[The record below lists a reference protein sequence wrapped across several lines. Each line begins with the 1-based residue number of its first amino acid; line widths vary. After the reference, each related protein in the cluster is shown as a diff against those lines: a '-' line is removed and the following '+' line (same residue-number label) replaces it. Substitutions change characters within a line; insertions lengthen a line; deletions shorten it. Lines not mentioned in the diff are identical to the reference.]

1 MTRARVLLTGAVCGL
16 AAWPTALVAQ
26 VQGGAVSPVGPGTVP
41 GGASPVPTNAD
52 PTQPGTAPGTTS
64 GDTTRPD
71 RPRARLTPYVEVG
84 QLLSADLNRGDVVTY
99 TTLAAGVNA
108 AVSTARAEGQI
119 SYRYEHRI
127 GWSDEAGSGDVHSG
141 LARGSYRVT
150 RELSIDGGALATRSR
165 ADIRGAAPGVLVGDI
180 GNISQ
185 IYSAYIGPSLVT
197 QAGPVQIAANYRLG
211 YTRVDTPGVG
221 GLAPG
226 VPRLDYF
233 SDSVNQLAT
242 FSATARPG
250 AVAPVG
256 LSFNAAYDRDDAGQL
271 AQRYEGWFV
280 RGDVLKPISP
290 YVALTAGVGYERIQT
305 SQRDAEL
312 DAAGR
317 PLVDSRGRFL
327 TDPDGPRRIAYRT
340 EGVYYDA
347 GVIWR
352 PNRRTSVEGHVGE
365 RYGSLSVT
373 GLARYQASRDV
384 MIQAAVYDGIQTFG
398 RQLRNGLSN
407 LPTNFIETRDAFGQ
421 QFNGC
426 TFSATGTT
434 PGGCLNDVL
443 QSVQTSV
450 YRARGIDATIALS
463 RGRSTL
469 GFGIGYANRRLFAP
483 DQAPGLI
490 VYGAEDDS
498 YYAQIFFGHALSRN
512 SGLNV
517 NGFVNY
523 YASRLAGSE
532 DVVSLGTTASY
543 YRNFGRL
550 GTTAS
555 VGLYHFTVGDLTNAL
570 AAQALIAARYQ
581 F

>member
-1 MTRARVLLTGAVCGL
+1 MKRAGPVLACVVGVL
-16 AAWPTALVAQ
+16 AAWPTALAAQ
-26 VQGGAVSPVGPGTVP
+26 AQTGAQAGATAAPTLDPGPAQEAAAGDAPP
-41 GGASPVPTNAD
+41 GNA
-52 PTQPGTAPGTTS
+52 PAAPS
-64 GDTTRPD
+64 
-71 RPRARLTPYVEVG
+71 RPRTRVSPYVEIG
-84 QLLSADLNRGDVVTY
+84 QILNADLNRGDVVTY

-108 AVSTARAEGQI
+108 QVQTARAQGQV
-119 SYRYEHRI
+119 SYRYERRI
-127 GWSDEAGSGDVHSG
+127 GWSDQAGSGDIHSG

-150 RELSIDGGALATRSR
+150 PELSLEGGALATRTR
-165 ADIRGAAPGVLVGDI
+165 ADIRGAAPGVLVGDV

-185 IYSAYIGPSLVT
+185 LYSAYIGPSLAT
-197 QAGPVQIAANYRLG
+197 RAGPVQIGANYRLG
-211 YTRVDTPGVG
+211 YTRADTPGLG

-226 VPRLDYF
+226 QPRLDYF
-233 SDSVNQLAT
+233 SDSWNQVAT
-242 FSATARPG
+242 VSATARPG
-250 AVAPVG
+250 AILPVG
-256 LSFNAAYDRDDAGQL
+256 LSLNGAYNRDDAGQL
-271 AQRYEGWFV
+271 SQRYEGWFA

-290 YVALTAGVGYERIQT
+290 YVALTAGVGYEKIES
-305 SQRDAEL
+305 SQRDAAV
-312 DAAGR
+312 DANGR
-317 PLVDSRGRFL
+317 PVLDGRGRFV
-327 TDPDGPRRIAYRT
+327 TDPAGQRRIAYHT

-373 GLARYQASRDV
+373 GTARYQASRSIV
-384 MIQAAVYDGIQTFG
+384 LQAALYDGIQTFG
-398 RQLRNGLSN
+398 RQLNNGLAN

-426 TFSATGTT
+426 VFSASGTT

-450 YRARGIDATIALS
+450 YRSRGLDATMSIA

-469 GFGIGYANRRLFAP
+469 GFGLGYANRRLFAP
-483 DQAPGLI
+483 DGAPGI
-490 VYGAEDDS
+490 VVTGAEDES
-498 YYAQIFFGHALSRN
+498 YYAQIFFGHALGPH

-523 YASRLAGSE
+523 YASRLAGAE

-555 VGLYHFTVGDLTNAL
+555 VGLYHFQVGDLTSAL
-570 AAQALIAARYQ
+570 SAQALIAARYQ

>member
-1 MTRARVLLTGAVCGL
+1 MRGRFILTCALCGV
-16 AAWPTALVAQ
+16 AAWPTALAAQ
-26 VQGGAVSPVGPGTVP
+26 AQDGAAASVGAARTDPAPGNGVQGNG
-41 GGASPVPTNAD
+41 
-52 PTQPGTAPGTTS
+52 APGTTS
-64 GDTTRPD
+64 NDATRPA
-71 RPRARLTPYVEVG
+71 RSRARLTPYVEVG
-84 QLLSADLNRGDVVTY
+84 QLFSADLNGGDAVTY

-108 AVSTARAEGQI
+108 AVQTMRAEGQV
-119 SYRYEHRI
+119 SYRYERRI
-127 GWSDEAGSGDVHSG
+127 GWSDRAGDGDIHSG
-141 LARGSYRVT
+141 LARGSYRLT
-150 RELSIDGGALATRSR
+150 RELSIDGGALATRTR

-185 IYSAYIGPSLVT
+185 VYSAYIGPSLAT
-197 QAGPVQIAANYRLG
+197 QAGPVQIGANYRLG
-211 YTRVDTPGVG
+211 FTRADTPGLG

-226 VPRLDYF
+226 QPRLDYF
-233 SDSVNQLAT
+233 SDSLNQLAT

-250 AVAPVG
+250 TVAPVG

-290 YVALTAGVGYERIQT
+290 YVALTAGAGYERIQT
-305 SQRDAEL
+305 SQRDAER
-312 DAAGR
+312 DAAGQ
-317 PLVDSRGRFL
+317 PLLDARGRFV
-327 TDPDGPRRIAYRT
+327 TDPDSPRRIAYRT
-340 EGVYYDA
+340 QGVYYDA

-384 MIQAAVYDGIQTFG
+384 MVQASVYDGIQTFG

-426 TFSATGTT
+426 VFSATGTT

-450 YRARGIDATIALS
+450 YRARGVDATVSLS

-469 GFGIGYANRRLFAP
+469 GFGLGYASRRLFAP
-483 DQAPGLI
+483 DASPGII
-490 VYGAEDDS
+490 VYGAEDES
-498 YYAQIFFGHALSRN
+498 YYAQIFFGHALSPN

-523 YASRLAGSE
+523 YASRLAGAE

-543 YRNFGRL
+543 FRNFGRL

-570 AAQALIAARYQ
+570 SAQALIAARYQ

>member
-1 MTRARVLLTGAVCGL
+1 MRRGRFILTCALCGV
-16 AAWPTALVAQ
+16 AAWPTALAAQ
-26 VQGGAVSPVGPGTVP
+26 AQDGAAASIGSARTDPAPGNGAQGNGT
-41 GGASPVPTNAD
+41 
-52 PTQPGTAPGTTS
+52 QGTAS
-64 GDTTRPD
+64 NDATRPA
-71 RPRARLTPYVEVG
+71 RSRARLTPYVEVG
-84 QLLSADLNRGDVVTY
+84 QLFSADLNGGDAVTY

-108 AVSTARAEGQI
+108 AIQTMRAEGQV
-119 SYRYEHRI
+119 SYRYERRI
-127 GWSDEAGSGDVHSG
+127 GWSDRAGDGDIHSG
-141 LARGSYRVT
+141 LARGSYRLT
-150 RELSIDGGALATRSR
+150 RELSIDGGALATRTR

-185 IYSAYIGPSLVT
+185 VYSAYIGPSLAT
-197 QAGPVQIAANYRLG
+197 QAGPVQIGANYRLG
-211 YTRVDTPGVG
+211 FTRADTPGIG

-226 VPRLDYF
+226 QPRLDYF
-233 SDSVNQLAT
+233 SDSLNQLAT

-290 YVALTAGVGYERIQT
+290 YVALTAGAGYERIQT
-305 SQRDAEL
+305 SQRDAER
-312 DAAGR
+312 DAAGQ
-317 PLVDSRGRFL
+317 PLLDARGRFV
-327 TDPDGPRRIAYRT
+327 TDPDSPRRIAYRT
-340 EGVYYDA
+340 QGVYYDA

-384 MIQAAVYDGIQTFG
+384 MVQASVYDGIQTFG

-426 TFSATGTT
+426 VFSATGTT

-450 YRARGIDATIALS
+450 YRARGVDATVSLS

-469 GFGIGYANRRLFAP
+469 GFGLGYASRRLFAP
-483 DQAPGLI
+483 DASPGII
-490 VYGAEDDS
+490 VYGAEDES
-498 YYAQIFFGHALSRN
+498 YYAQIFFGHALSPN

-523 YASRLAGSE
+523 YASRLAGAE

-543 YRNFGRL
+543 FRNFGRL

-570 AAQALIAARYQ
+570 SAQALIAARYQ

>member
-1 MTRARVLLTGAVCGL
+1 V
-16 AAWPTALVAQ
+16 AAWPTALAAQ
-26 VQGGAVSPVGPGTVP
+26 AQDGAAASIGSARTDPAPGNGAQGNGT
-41 GGASPVPTNAD
+41 
-52 PTQPGTAPGTTS
+52 QGTAS
-64 GDTTRPD
+64 NDATRPA
-71 RPRARLTPYVEVG
+71 RSRARLTPYVEVG
-84 QLLSADLNRGDVVTY
+84 QLFSADLNGGDAVTY

-108 AVSTARAEGQI
+108 AIQTMRAEGQV
-119 SYRYEHRI
+119 SYRYERRI
-127 GWSDEAGSGDVHSG
+127 GWSDRAGDGDIHSG
-141 LARGSYRVT
+141 LARGSYRLT
-150 RELSIDGGALATRSR
+150 RELSIDGGALATRTR

-185 IYSAYIGPSLVT
+185 VYSAYIGPSLAT
-197 QAGPVQIAANYRLG
+197 QAGPVQIGANYRLG
-211 YTRVDTPGVG
+211 FTRADTPGIG

-226 VPRLDYF
+226 QPRLDYF
-233 SDSVNQLAT
+233 SDSLNQLAT

-290 YVALTAGVGYERIQT
+290 YVALTAGAGYERIQT
-305 SQRDAEL
+305 SQRDAER
-312 DAAGR
+312 DAAGQ
-317 PLVDSRGRFL
+317 PLLDARGRFV
-327 TDPDGPRRIAYRT
+327 TDPDSPRRIAYRT
-340 EGVYYDA
+340 QGVYYDA

-384 MIQAAVYDGIQTFG
+384 MVQASVYDGIQTFG

-426 TFSATGTT
+426 VFSATGTT

-450 YRARGIDATIALS
+450 YRARGVDATVSLS

-469 GFGIGYANRRLFAP
+469 GFGLGYASRRLFAP
-483 DQAPGLI
+483 DASPGII
-490 VYGAEDDS
+490 VYGAEDES
-498 YYAQIFFGHALSRN
+498 YYAQIFFGHALSPN

-523 YASRLAGSE
+523 YASRLAGAE

-543 YRNFGRL
+543 FRNFGRL

-570 AAQALIAARYQ
+570 SAQALIAARYQ

>member
-1 MTRARVLLTGAVCGL
+1 MILRRFLLAGVACGL
-16 AAWPTALVAQ
+16 AASPTALAAQ
-26 VQGGAVSPVGPGTVP
+26 VRDGAVAP
-41 GGASPVPTNAD
+41 GGGMAAGESD
-52 PTQPGTAPGTTS
+52 PPQAGSAPGGTAANAAP
-64 GDTTRPD
+64 P
-71 RPRARLTPYVEVG
+71 ARLARIAPYVEVG

-108 AVSTARAEGQI
+108 AVQTARAEGQI

-127 GWSDEAGSGDVHSG
+127 GWSDRAGSGDVHSG
-141 LARGSYRVT
+141 LARGSYRLT
-150 RELSIDGGALATRSR
+150 RDLSVEGGALATRSR

-185 IYSAYIGPSLVT
+185 IYTAYIGPSLVT
-197 QAGPVQIAANYRLG
+197 QAGPVQIGANYRLG
-211 YTRVDTPGVG
+211 YTRVDTPGLS

-226 VPRLDYF
+226 QPRLDYF

-290 YVALTAGVGYERIQT
+290 YVALTAGVGYERIET
-305 SQRDAEL
+305 SQRDPER

-317 PLVDSRGRFL
+317 PLVDSRGRFI

-340 EGVYYDA
+340 DGVYYDA

-352 PNRRTSVEGHVGE
+352 PDRRTSVEGHVGE
-365 RYGSLSVT
+365 RYGSLSLT
-373 GLARYQASRDV
+373 GLARYQASRGV
-384 MIQAAVYDGIQTFG
+384 VIQAAVYDGIQTFG

-407 LPTNFIETRDAFGQ
+407 LPTDFIETRDAFGQ

-426 TFSATGTT
+426 VFSATGTT

-450 YRARGIDATIALS
+450 YRARGVDATIAMS

-483 DQAPGLI
+483 EGSPGTI
-490 VYGAEDDS
+490 VYGAEDES
-498 YYAQIFFGHALSRN
+498 YYAQIFFAHALGLH

-523 YASRLAGSE
+523 YASRLAGAE

-570 AAQALIAARYQ
+570 SAQALIAARYQ